1 MKRYTMSAAAST
13 THTPTHP
20 ERTAFA
26 SLGRGPMDFDVTY
39 QVWPN
44 RVAMLKSIDLQRAG
58 EPTPHMWTACRVPAP
73 AVPYVEVDR
82 ETVVD
87 HTTRLS
93 FSVRVF

>member
-44 RVAMLKSIDLQRAG
+44 RV
-58 EPTPHMWTACRVPAP
+58 PAP